1 MDVGVRRGMQGKKEE
16 AMCKGR
22 RLVQRG
28 RGSYIAPKRIDLY
41 VLCMGQV
48 ILPHVGGGHLHYL
61 R

>member
-1 MDVGVRRGMQGKKEE
+1 
-16 AMCKGR
+16 MCKGR